1 MRPPR
6 AGPDRLSLTVATAQG
21 SRSATSIRPPSIS
34 VVHLRRALL
43 LFAIVLG
50 LAAIAASL
58 SRPNEAERDATPV
71 SPPAAREPTVSP
83 GTAAQPPVTLRLH
96 ADRDQTRRLEI
107 GRAATL
113 EVAVDEPGQVEI
125 PVLGLAAPATPLTPA
140 RFEVLPSEVRRYPI
154 EFTPADSDN
163 SRPAGTLD
171 VIAADR

>member
-1 MRPPR
+1 
-6 AGPDRLSLTVATAQG
+6 
-21 SRSATSIRPPSIS
+21 
-34 VVHLRRALL
+34 VHLRRALL

-58 SRPNEAERDATPV
+58 SRPNQTDREAPPRRA
-71 SPPAAREPTVSP
+71 PAAGQPTVSP
-83 GTAAQPPVTLRLH
+83 GTAGQPPATLRFD
-96 ADRDQTRRLEI
+96 AERDQTRRLEV

-125 PVLGLAAPATPLTPA
+125 PLLGLAAPATPLTQA

-154 EFTPADSDN
+154 EFTPATGDE
-163 SRPAGTLD
+163 SRPAGTLA

>member
-1 MRPPR
+1 
-6 AGPDRLSLTVATAQG
+6 
-21 SRSATSIRPPSIS
+21 
-34 VVHLRRALL
+34 VHLRRALL

-58 SRPNEAERDATPV
+58 SRPNQEA
-71 SPPAAREPTVSP
+71 SPRRAPAAGQPTVSP
-83 GTAAQPPVTLRLH
+83 GTAGQPPATLRFD
-96 ADRDQTRRLEI
+96 AERDQTRRLEV

-125 PVLGLAAPATPLTPA
+125 PLLGLAAPATPLTPA

-154 EFTPADSDN
+154 EFTPATGDE
-163 SRPAGTLD
+163 SRPAGTLG